1 MSTIHT
7 ANDGHTY
14 RGRMGIVR
22 LDTLKIRLLCL
33 DTRRNRW
40 GTLDVLLEVPS
51 GSGSGQKWFSL
62 DSVRFEDN

>member
-14 RGRMGIVR
+14 RGRFGIVTMH
-22 LDTLKIRLLCL
+22 TLQIRLLCL
-33 DTRRNRW
+33 DTRDRW
-40 GTLDVLLEVPS
+40 GQLDVLLEVPS

-62 DSVRFEDN
+62 DSVRFEAN

>member
-7 ANDGHTY
+7 ARDGHTY
-14 RGRMGIVR
+14 RGRMGIVTMN
-22 LDTLKIRLLCL
+22 TLKIRLLCL
-33 DTRRNRW
+33 DTRDRW
-40 GTLDVLLEVPS
+40 GQLDVLLEVPS